1 MTTQKKKILEIRDLH
16 TYYGSIHALKGID
29 LDVYEGELVTLI
41 GSNGAGKSTTLGSI
55 TGIVP
60 ASKRDDPL

>member
-41 GSNGAGKSTTLGSI
+41 GSNGAGKEHHPGKHYRHC
-55 TGIVP
+55 TGQQ
-60 ASKRDDPL
+60 RDDPL

>member
-41 GSNGAGKSTTLGSI
+41 GSNGAGKSTT
-55 TGIVP
+55 V
-60 ASKRDDPL
+60 